1 MNNPSPLVPQGSL
14 QQNARGRSYVKMAF
28 FTVVA
33 IHIVFFGGLLFQGC
47 KKKAGEA
54 DLTASNTNSVDP
66 SSLNV
71 SPMTGTDS
79 NLVNPTTLSNASIG
93 APGLVGSNISVQPV
107 PPPVVP
113 VVEAPPVAPAT
124 HDYIVIKGDLVAT
137 IAKKNGVSQKALLD
151 ANPGLVP
158 TKLKIGQKI
167 QIPASAVSSAAP
179 AGGLDAGAIPAAAES
194 TTYVVKSGD
203 TLTKIVKAHGTTLKA
218 VRSLNGLKT
227 DQIKVGQKLKLPAS
241 KSAPAPVVPDSQP
254 LPSSTV
260 VPPGTTVPTTSAPP
274 IAQPIQPVRTTPLGK

>member
-47 KKKAGEA
+47 KKQTADA
-54 DLTASNTNSVDP
+54 DLASSNPPGQDPTSLTNIPPMAPVD
-66 SSLNV
+66 
-71 SPMTGTDS
+71 T
-79 NLVNPTTLSNASIG
+79 NLINPT
-93 APGLVGSNISVQPV
+93 APGNLSSGGGAGLASSNMPPQPTA
-107 PPPVVP
+107 PPPEP
-113 VVEAPPVAPAT
+113 IPVAPAT

-137 IAKKNGVSQKALLD
+137 IAKKNGVTQKALLD

-167 QIPASAVSSAAP
+167 QIPGSAGSSVPMPTGADLGAA
-179 AGGLDAGAIPAAAES
+179 PAAAES
-194 TTYVVKSGD
+194 TSYVVKTGD
-203 TLTKIVKAHGTTLKA
+203 TLTKIAKAHGTTAKS

-227 DQIKVGQKLKLPAS
+227 DLIKVGQKLKLPAP
-241 KSAPAPVVPDSQP
+241 KAAPAPAAPEPMPVTTTAPA
-254 LPSSTV
+254 
-260 VPPGTTVPTTSAPP
+260 PGSSAPP
-274 IAQPIQPVRTTPLGK
+274 IAQPIQPVRTTPLVK